1 MVELAVIL
9 LLLGAFL
16 LFFKLLAVIFKAGIF
31 VLTIPLQ
38 IVGALLAV
46 LLVVTLLPF
55 ALVAGVLTVVLAPLF
70 VLGPLLPLALVFFGL
85 YLVMRR

>member
-9 LLLGAFL
+9 LLLGVFL
-16 LFFKLLAVIFKAGIF
+16 LFFKLLAVIFKAGMF

-46 LLVVTLLPF
+46 LLVVVLLPF
-55 ALVAGVLTVVLAPLF
+55 ALVAGVLTAVLAPLF